1 MRFKNCKAF
10 SMVELTIVLTLISI
24 LLLIAYSSFD
34 GSKNESTQANLKSSL
49 DAVTSAEELNYSAKN
64 DFETDIT
71 KFSNLVTF
79 TDTSKTFTFVN
90 TPLNIVSDLNTLSVA
105 KTTDGS
111 GTNIFG
117 IAGTTG
123 VECLL
128 SQISVL
134 SDGITWDEKFS
145 TITEGECSGTA
156 AVNQ

>member
-1 MRFKNCKAF
+1 
-10 SMVELTIVLTLISI
+10 
-24 LLLIAYSSFD
+24 
-34 GSKNESTQANLKSSL
+34 
-49 DAVTSAEELNYSAKN
+49 VTSAEEINFSAKN

-79 TDTSKTFTFVN
+79 TDNSKTFTFVN
-90 TPLNIVSDLNTLSVA
+90 TALNIASDLNTLSVA

>member
-1 MRFKNCKAF
+1 MRLKCRKGF

-24 LLLIAYSSFD
+24 LLLIAYSSFV

-49 DAVTSAEELNYSAKN
+49 DAVTSAQEINYTAKN
-64 DFETDIT
+64 DFETDAS
-71 KFSNLVTF
+71 KFANLVTF
-79 TDTSKTFTFVN
+79 TDTSRTFTFVN
-90 TPLNIVSDLNTLSVA
+90 TSLNIASDLNTLSVA
-105 KTTDGS
+105 KITDES

-134 SDGITWDEKFS
+134 SDGITWAEKFS